1 MMPAPANIRE
11 AEQKVMQSM
20 EQVRLGLGRMRVAGR
35 AALTPRPSTLVIVT
49 GVSGLL
55 FFWLARR
62 PRVQSTSAINN
73 LGETAATSSFGLA
86 LAFIIRYGMR
96 RFEKSLR

>member
-1 MMPAPANIRE
+1 MMPSPAAIRD
-11 AEQKVMQSM
+11 AELRVLRSM
-20 EQVRLGLGRMRVAGR
+20 DQVRSGFGRMRVAGQ
-35 AALTPRPSTLVIVT
+35 AAMTPKPSTLVIVT

-62 PRVQSTSAINN
+62 TKVQSNSAINN
-73 LGETAATSSFGLA
+73 LGETAATSTFGLA

-96 RFEKSLR
+96 RFAKYLR